1 MKEWKAQQGRV
12 VPCRPRQR
20 ESQEAVRLTTRGK
33 IRRAKARPVNLAS
46 GGSSQSRGVVGWI
59 QLQSVLM
66 TVDPLILPY
75 RVSYAIITHK
85 LPNGPANKD
94 EQNIMVFIITLGISS
109 DQQES
114 SKSNRTEY

>member
-1 MKEWKAQQGRV
+1 
-12 VPCRPRQR
+12 
-20 ESQEAVRLTTRGK
+20 
-33 IRRAKARPVNLAS
+33 
-46 GGSSQSRGVVGWI
+46 
-59 QLQSVLM
+59 M